1 MIQKMKQKQM
11 FKSKTIYLLIQERK
25 NSLNFLDFLFL
36 KKNLQR
42 LKYVAQSFLINI
54 MRNVFATSLSCTLFS
69 KK

>member
-36 KKNLQR
+36 KKESS
-42 LKYVAQSFLINI
+42 KVEICGTEFLN
-54 MRNVFATSLSCTLFS
+54 
-69 KK
+69 